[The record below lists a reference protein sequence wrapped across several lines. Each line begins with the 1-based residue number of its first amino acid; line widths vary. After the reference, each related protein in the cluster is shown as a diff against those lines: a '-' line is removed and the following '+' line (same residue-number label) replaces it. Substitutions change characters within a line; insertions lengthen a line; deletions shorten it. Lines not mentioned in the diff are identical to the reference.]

1 MATAPGLLKVGQTSV
16 AFLIFI
22 LISNPVS
29 YSHHEVLEWCMAVY
43 CICFIVSM
51 VVVILR
57 VGEWTGRK
65 SVPFS
70 QFLSAYGLLAF
81 LMYLSAVIVWPI
93 FTFGEKYLR
102 GGDMSKQIG
111 VTLLTGINMLLY
123 LADLVYTVRQVFITS
138 ALLCLSASV
147 IFPLFFL
154 KEQGWWYADERSFRI
169 TSTIFS
175 CLAAVAYI
183 CEVSLTKAKPGQV
196 AGYMATVPGL
206 LKVCQTVV
214 ACIIFI
220 LISNPVS
227 YSHHAALEWC
237 MAVYCICFIVSM
249 VVVILCVGEC
259 TGFLPVPFS
268 QFLSAYGLLAF
279 LMYLSAVIVWPI
291 FTFDKKYRRGGDM
304 SKQIGVAVLTAI
316 NMLLYLADLVYTAHL
331 VFITK

>member
-1 MATAPGLLKVGQTSV
+1 MPVSTVMLSQVFWVRLAALLFTCV
-16 AFLIFI
+16 AFSLAAHSANVHGGMADWCIFCWVFSFTCTLLVLLVEQFGLQARI
-22 LISNPVS
+22 PVS
-29 YSHHEVLEWCMAVY
+29 WSN
-43 CICFIVSM
+43 F
-51 VVVILR
+51 
-57 VGEWTGRK
+57 
-65 SVPFS
+65 
-70 QFLSAYGLLAF
+70 
-81 LMYLSAVIVWPI
+81 PI
-93 FTFGEKYLR
+93 
-102 GGDMSKQIG
+102 
-111 VTLLTGINMLLY
+111 
-123 LADLVYTVRQVFITS
+123 TVACYA

>member
-1 MATAPGLLKVGQTSV
+1 MPVSTVMLSQVFWVRLAALLFTCVAFSV
-16 AFLIFI
+16 AAHGAYVHGGMADWCIFCWAFSFTCTLLVLLVEQFGLQARI
-22 LISNPVS
+22 PVS
-29 YSHHEVLEWCMAVY
+29 WSN
-43 CICFIVSM
+43 F
-51 VVVILR
+51 
-57 VGEWTGRK
+57 
-65 SVPFS
+65 
-70 QFLSAYGLLAF
+70 
-81 LMYLSAVIVWPI
+81 PI
-93 FTFGEKYLR
+93 
-102 GGDMSKQIG
+102 
-111 VTLLTGINMLLY
+111 
-123 LADLVYTVRQVFITS
+123 TVACYA

-196 AGYMATVPGL
+196 AGYMATAPGL

-316 NMLLYLADLVYTAHL
+316 NMLLYLADMVYTAHL